1 MKLVIPKPMRGTQFD
16 RLFPIEMNDFDVE
29 RLLPSLFYLIVT
41 KGRQR
46 GPQRN
51 DAQDIDGYV
60 KKLSRHSA
68 MQGFDSDDGRRLL
81 DRWVRT
87 SIIRTSSVGRARK
100 LEQVEFILPLTL
112 LCYKTGFPAE
122 IRRQR
127 NVHVFIYN
135 ILLRY
140 LCSNGD
146 DEAAAQEHLSTLFK
160 QVFGQGVQIDSAPE
174 YNGRYDGKTQL
185 DIHALLS
192 LHYLDGLNPTPA
204 SNRIAEFGSD
214 PAMPRIAENFAQDI
228 LRYLLAYQRKMPTL
242 ALTRRLIAL
251 INVELFVYT
260 AKLIYAV
267 NYLVRNGV
275 LPPVIRGRTE
285 VSDPELYV
293 DFTRERG
300 SPSDTLACACVE
312 RDLEELANFSE
323 NFILLRTLAEFASTI
338 PEIDMRL
345 KGRRTPDYIER
356 LIALKADVDI
366 SASARSAIE
375 AIRRETLDKAT
386 TDVARADIREWF
398 AGFMTQAEGT
408 DVDRAVRL
416 LLHEQNK
423 KAVQKAVQWF
433 WNVGGLKKSF
443 GILTGNLRGKRTW
456 RYCMGDDLLAALV
469 QLAMIEDQNG
479 SLKDVTIRHRMPI
492 DKFLR
497 FVEMRFGIIVN
508 RPPAFMDTVTAR
520 DAARDNVESMK
531 RRLRQMGFFEAL
543 SDDFAAQYIRIP
555 IAGDQQT

>member
-1 MKLVIPKPMRGTQFD
+1 MKLVIPKAMRGTQFD

-41 KGRQR
+41 KGRER

-51 DAQDIDGYV
+51 DAKDIVGFV
-60 KKLSRHSA
+60 TRLSRHSK
-68 MQGFDSDDGRRLL
+68 MTGFDSDEGRRLL
-81 DRWVRT
+81 DRWIRT
-87 SIIRTSSVGRARK
+87 SIIRTSAVGRAK
-100 LEQVEFILPLTL
+100 TGEQVEFVLPLTL
-112 LCYKTGFPAE
+112 LCYKSGFPAE
-122 IRRQR
+122 KSRQR
-127 NVHVFIYN
+127 NVHLFIYS

-140 LCSNGD
+140 LRSTGD
-146 DEAAAQEHLSTLFK
+146 ADAAAQEHLSEFFK
-160 QVFGQGVQIDSAPE
+160 TVFGQGVQIQAEPE
-174 YNGRYDGKTQL
+174 YNGCYDGHTQL

-192 LHYLDGLNPTPA
+192 LYYLDGLNPTRA
-204 SNRIAEFGSD
+204 SNRIPGFDSD

-228 LRYLLAYQRKMPTL
+228 LRYLLAYNRKMPAL

-251 INVELFVYT
+251 INFELFIYT
-260 AKLIYAV
+260 IKLTYAV
-267 NYLVRNGV
+267 NHLVRNGT
-275 LPPVIRGRTE
+275 LPPVIQGRHGT
-285 VSDPELYV
+285 SDPEMYV
-293 DFTRERG
+293 DFTRDRG
-300 SPSDTLACACVE
+300 SHSDSLACACVE

-323 NFILLRTLAEFASTI
+323 SFMLLRTLASFASQD
-338 PEIDMRL
+338 PAIDTHL
-345 KGRRTPDYIER
+345 KGRRTPDYLEK
-356 LIALKADVDI
+356 LIAIRTDRDI
-366 SASARSAIE
+366 AASARLAIE
-375 AIRRETLDKAT
+375 MIKRETLDQAT
-386 TDVARADIREWF
+386 TDVARADVTQWF
-398 AGFMTQAEGT
+398 AGFMTQSEGT

-469 QLAMIEDQNG
+469 QLAMIDDQNE
-479 SLKDVTIRHRMPI
+479 SLHNVTIRDRMPI

-497 FVEMRFGIIVN
+497 FLEIRFGILVN
-508 RPPAFMDTVTAR
+508 RPPPFMDTVTAR

-543 SDDFAAQYIRIP
+543 SDDFTAQYIRIP
-555 IAGDQQT
+555 TAGDQEA